1 MTPSPEGSITL
12 TAFVI
17 PVKRLFQAK
26 TRLSGVCTPDER
38 QSLCL
43 EMLRHMLR
51 TAGDCPLLD
60 LSAVVSPDEHLRD
73 LLSEEFP
80 AVRFLPDPGDL
91 NQAAMAASRTLAAE
105 GFSTMLFALGDLPL
119 LTASEL
125 EQALLTGREHP
136 MVLLPDR
143 HGRGT
148 NGMVLSPPDLLP
160 AFSFGVDSL
169 AAHTAAAAALGI
181 TPAVL
186 QMPGFA
192 WDVDTPDDLISVR
205 SGVPLLQVGRK

>member
-1 MTPSPEGSITL
+1 M

-38 QSLCL
+38 QDLCL
-43 EMLRHMLR
+43 DMLRHMLR
-51 TAGDCPLLD
+51 AAGACPLVD
-60 LSAVVSPDEHLRD
+60 LSAVVSPDGHLKD
-73 LLSEEFP
+73 LLAREFP
-80 AVRFLPDPGDL
+80 SVGFLSEPGDL
-91 NQAAMAASRTLAAE
+91 NQAAMAAARALASG

-119 LTASEL
+119 LTSDEL
-125 EQALLTGREHP
+125 EQALLAGREHP

-160 AFSFGVDSL
+160 SFSFGVDSL
-169 AAHTAAAAALGI
+169 AAHKAAAAALGL

-186 QMPGFA
+186 HMPGFA

-205 SGVPLLQVGRK
+205 SGAPLLQAGRK

>member
-1 MTPSPEGSITL
+1 ML

-26 TRLSGVCTPDER
+26 TRLSGMCTPDER

-51 TAGDCPLLD
+51 TAGECPLLD

-73 LLSEEFP
+73 LLAVEFP
-80 AVRFLPDPGDL
+80 AVRFLSDPGNL
-91 NQAAMAASRTLAAE
+91 NQAAMTASRALAAE
-105 GFSTMLFALGDLPL
+105 GCSTMLFALGDLPL
-119 LTASEL
+119 LTPGEL
-125 EQALLTGREHP
+125 EQALLAGREHP

-148 NGMVLSPPDLLP
+148 NAMVLSPPDLLP
-160 AFSFGVDSL
+160 AFSFGVNSFS
-169 AAHTAAAAALGI
+169 AHRAAAEALEL

-186 QMPGFA
+186 RMPGFA

-205 SGVPLLQVGRK
+205 SGAHLLQAGRI